1 MNCPTAESLI
11 IAAREARRVSPD
23 MIPELKRAEREH
35 VRIGAEHYREA
46 ARLRKRIKAIQK
58 ANAHKTATT

>member
-1 MNCPTAESLI
+1 MTPEALI

-23 MIPELKRAEREH
+23 ILPELKRAEREQ
-35 VRIGAEHYREA
+35 VRLGAEHYREA

-58 ANAHKTATT
+58 TNARKGPSA

>member
-1 MNCPTAESLI
+1 MNCPTAETLI
-11 IAAREARRVSPD
+11 IAAREARRVAPD

-58 ANAHKTATT
+58 TNARKGDQA